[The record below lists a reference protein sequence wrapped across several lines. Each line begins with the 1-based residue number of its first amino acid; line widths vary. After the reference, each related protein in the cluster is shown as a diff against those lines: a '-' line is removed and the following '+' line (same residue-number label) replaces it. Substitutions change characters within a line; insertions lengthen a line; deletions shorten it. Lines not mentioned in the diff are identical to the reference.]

1 MERRRL
7 RGGPLERGFASHLA
21 ASAASQSVLVLAGF
35 THTSRA
41 AQGPPHRH
49 APRVTLALQVRPL
62 EQAAGGQACD
72 HWQNRIYSIKGMATT
87 TSAAAA
93 EQAAECD
100 EVTESL
106 EMLDAVLLQF
116 DEEKQTPPPPEEA
129 ARIISSL
136 VGSPYQ
142 SLQRG
147 QGTQTTFPRPNKK
160 LSSQFGSLPFDL
172 SSHAAPAA
180 PPWLNKESARNNLHL
195 PIQNP
200 LTATMVHSSE
210 EEEQFSDDSLE
221 GQVWSSDRDLSNDRE
236 DTGSRGDVISASED
250 GEKEQSSRDDGRVSI
265 AWSIEWNNHTKPDEP
280 DINGK
285 GTYVIKDKKRRLCLE
300 EGLFDRPQIATSK
313 SSDHLH
319 KLSKH
324 ISRGRSLPS
333 LSMGKPLEN
342 GVVVPIE
349 PEEEAESRVNGF
361 GRAGENSLDACDS
374 LCEEEKIV
382 LPVEAVNVA
391 ITHTE
396 NQNEENTE
404 PDEKLEKDV
413 SEPEIEST
421 VEKAEEESSVKDE
434 IVEEIV
440 SPSVENLLPEEKL
453 VEDEVTVLVNQEEVE
468 EESVVVKDEV
478 TEVEPEVRENVED
491 EEEVQAPPLSEI
503 LDSGS
508 DSEEEEEVQQV
519 AETPGPCEL
528 SFKIMRPKMISR
540 PNSMVA
546 TEENVVVYTNSV
558 TLYPD
563 AGLITYYDDEPKAK
577 PTKEAV
583 AEAAPSLLRPKS
595 CSDITTAAFAC
606 VDISLDEEPLSL
618 EPITVEATSTTI
630 TITETE
636 DETLEAEEDE
646 AEELEEEVHER
657 LMELPVKVDCLVQ
670 TDISG
675 LGKRLCLESPGEQVV
690 PSMAGFTPVTEHKSL
705 ELSLLAAKKPIL
717 GPGAEEVPAIEK
729 PSFVA
734 PPALQCRERRRQHL
748 GSHTDVNAVPAHR
761 HSVPESF
768 LFPGSFTI
776 PLSFAVVNKPGLD
789 AATAAPL
796 AAAPTA
802 PAEEPRERRKEL
814 PPPPLPQHQHVP
826 KYIENRPRQK
836 TPTEPEYRSVHKN
849 RPPVPPHQ
857 NLVELYSEPRSF
869 PDAPAA
875 AAAAVAAPPP
885 PPPPPLA
892 STFSDQKPAV
902 PEHKGAAAAA
912 AAAPSVPE
920 HRSSFAE
927 QPLPP
932 TPLTPLTPDRPLPP
946 SPRLLPTSA
955 SFAPARDRP
964 PCPTGPLAPQHPQ
977 DPLRRRRNRKGT
989 QRPAQSPPGLH
1000 AAARPG
1006 RRHPS
1011 QGRRGGDGAEEA
1023 PSAGGAAARVATGNA
1038 RVLAGLRHPPR
1049 PLPRPGHPRAQVVP
1063 VGGGGGAV
1071 RARPR
1076 LVPEAAAAGGPVD
1089 GAPRAGRLGG
1099 GRGRRGPQAPHAA
1112 AQHESAQV
1120 LPPVVAARRCAGSPA
1135 C

>member
-1 MERRRL
+1 M
-7 RGGPLERGFASHLA
+7 AS
-21 ASAASQSVLVLAGF
+21 
-35 THTSRA
+35 
-41 AQGPPHRH
+41 
-49 APRVTLALQVRPL
+49 
-62 EQAAGGQACD
+62 
-72 HWQNRIYSIKGMATT
+72 TT
-87 TSAAAA
+87 TSATAAA
-93 EQAAECD
+93 ATEQAAECD

-106 EMLDAVLLQF
+106 DMLDAVLLQF

-180 PPWLNKESARNNLHL
+180 PPWLNKEQSARNNLHL

-200 LTATMVHSSE
+200 LTTTMAHSSE
-210 EEEQFSDDSLE
+210 DEEQFSDDSLE

-265 AWSIEWNNHTKPDEP
+265 AWSIEWNNHDKSDEP

-300 EGLFDRPQIATSK
+300 EGLFNRPQIATSK

-333 LSMGKPLEN
+333 LSTGKPLEN

-349 PEEEAESRVNGF
+349 PEEEEKEAESRVNGF

-382 LPVEAVNVA
+382 EPVEAVNVA
-391 ITHTE
+391 IITSTDNE
-396 NQNEENTE
+396 NQNEEST
-404 PDEKLEKDV
+404 EKLDKEI
-413 SEPEIEST
+413 SEPEVEST
-421 VEKAEEESSVKDE
+421 VEKVEEEISVKDE

-440 SPSVENLLPEEKL
+440 PVSVENLLPEEII
-453 VEDEVTVLVNQEEVE
+453 VEDEVTVLVNNEEE
-468 EESVVVKDEV
+468 EKEESVVVKDQV
-478 TEVEPEVRENVED
+478 TEVEPEVRENVEQ
-491 EEEVQAPPLSEI
+491 EEQVQAPPLNEI

-508 DSEEEEEVQQV
+508 DSEEEEEEEVQQV

-540 PNSMVA
+540 PNSMPP

-577 PTKEAV
+577 PMKEAV

-618 EPITVEATSTTI
+618 EPITIEATSTTV

-636 DETLEAEEDE
+636 DETLEAEEEEEEGE

-776 PLSFAVVNKPGLD
+776 PLSFAVVNKPGLE

-796 AAAPTA
+796 AAAA

-814 PPPPLPQHQHVP
+814 PPPPLPQHQNVP

-869 PDAPAA
+869 PDAPP
-875 AAAAVAAPPP
+875 AAAVSAAAAAPPP

-892 STFSDQKPAV
+892 PTFSDQKPAV
-902 PEHKGAAAAA
+902 PEHKGPAVPA
-912 AAAPSVPE
+912 VPE

-955 SFAPARDRP
+955 SFPVPPVARDSPTVPHRP
-964 PCPTGPLAPQHPQ
+964 LP
-977 DPLRRRRNRKGT
+977 
-989 QRPAQSPPGLH
+989 SPPNTLKTRSVDAGIGKGLRDQLKAH
-1000 AAARPG
+1000 
-1006 RRHPS
+1006 
-1011 QGRRGGDGAEEA
+1011 QGCTLPPDLGGATPRRGG
-1023 PSAGGAAARVATGNA
+1023 GAATGRKKHRA
-1038 RVLAGLRHPPR
+1038 PAVPPHAS
-1049 PLPRPGHPRAQVVP
+1049 LPETPVFSRGCDIPRAPYRALGIP
-1063 VGGGGGAV
+1063 VLRSSLSEEGAALCGPGRGWYPKQRRPAARSTEHLEQAGWGADGGGGGGG
-1071 RARPR
+1071 RKPHTLPPNMSPPKFFHRSSPR
-1076 LVPEAAAAGGPVD
+1076 EALRRVTSLLIRGRTTPAAAPPPPPASNQQAAAA
-1089 GAPRAGRLGG
+1089 ACET
-1099 GRGRRGPQAPHAA
+1099 PQRHKRSFFRHFWKKSKHYSLE
-1112 AQHESAQV
+1112 Q
-1120 LPPVVAARRCAGSPA
+1120 
-1135 C
+1135 